1 MNEFFSVGGCP
12 TDKQMF
18 TGSGNCDVKKGYIK
32 HLLITKMN
40 AKYEVPADG
49 NMDAIIA
56 EALALPYTDP
66 NKMWIVNDIVTNGAP
81 EGGDNISSTAG
92 ERGGSRIVGQNPM
105 SVTYSVVESLCRKA
119 YLLKFK
125 GLNMRVFE
133 VDENNKVF
141 GVAHQIGDM
150 TYFVG
155 VKNHLWVTSTPATAG
170 ADALLN
176 INLAHDINYFTKEEP
191 YQSNLE
197 ITEVPSALLPV
208 TLKKS
213 GLGKA
218 KLIVP
223 CSGEDVG
230 ERIGALLDK
239 TGFVAQSG
247 ADFNVAYDAATSEY
261 VFTTVFDTPIPNIDS
276 FKLAPV
282 AALNNLNIFDIE
294 GIEEFVALDSVPTA
308 EATVQLVKQGKGTA
322 KIMSVASPAVDYGS
336 KIGSLLTAAAF
347 VEQSGAGFT
356 VTFDEATGVFTFM
369 TTDEV
374 PVLSTGKFKLVAKSA
389 LIALDIIGVV
399 GNDTFVELNAG
410 A

>member
-56 EALALPYTDP
+56 DALALPYTDP

-141 GVAHQIGDM
+141 GVANQIGDM

-155 VKNHLWVTSTPATAG
+155 VKNHIWVTSTPATSG

-191 YQSNLE
+191 YQSNLK
-197 ITEVPSALLPV
+197 ISEVPSALLPV
-208 TLKKS
+208 TLKKT

-247 ADFNVAYDAATSEY
+247 ADFNVMYDAATSEY
-261 VFTTVFDTPIPNIDS
+261 VFTTVFDTPMPNIDS

-282 AALNNLNIFDIE
+282 AALNDLNIFDIE
-294 GIEEFVALDSVPTA
+294 GIEEYVALDNTPTA
-308 EATVQLVKQGKGTA
+308 EIIATLSKVSEGVAKVVSTA
-322 KIMSVASPAVDYGS
+322 AGAEDLGS
-336 KIGSLLTAAAF
+336 KIGSLLTKEAF
-347 VEQSGAGFT
+347 VNQAGADFT
-356 VTFDEATGVFTFM
+356 VTFDEATGNFTFM

-374 PVLSTGKFKLVAKSA
+374 PVLSTGSYKLAAKSV
-389 LIALDIIGVV
+389 LLGLDIIGVV
-399 GNDTFVELNAG
+399 GNSTFVPLTA
-410 A
+410 

>member
-191 YQSNLE
+191 YQSNLQ
-197 ITEVPSALLPV
+197 ISEVPSALLPV
-208 TLKKS
+208 TLKKT

-282 AALNNLNIFDIE
+282 AALNELNIFDIE
-294 GIEEFVALDSVPTA
+294 GIEEFV
-308 EATVQLVKQGKGTA
+308 
-322 KIMSVASPAVDYGS
+322 
-336 KIGSLLTAAAF
+336 
-347 VEQSGAGFT
+347 
-356 VTFDEATGVFTFM
+356 
-369 TTDEV
+369 
-374 PVLSTGKFKLVAKSA
+374 
-389 LIALDIIGVV
+389 
-399 GNDTFVELNAG
+399 ELNAG